1 MDDQLDPSIDTE
13 RPKPKMRGI
22 TLKFASPLSVTMI
35 ENIGE
40 IYIRAVLYATGMG
53 LSHVFIGAVLT
64 CIVIYGAHCRDDH
77 AMFCGFGYHFFIV
90 EGILS
95 LSYINGWA
103 TPLRSRHRRLAHVFL
118 QVCGFTCAAFGIA
131 QVTIREGLST
141 TFHGLSG
148 AALAVLTVLTFMVGP
163 FLLKNVHMADFFHV
177 ALGIPTFVMSG
188 VCCCSGLIKPEFTH
202 WASVNLVRIL
212 IGFIVFYCTLITITT
227 IMKCLKRI

>member
-1 MDDQLDPSIDTE
+1 MFRLLHPS
-13 RPKPKMRGI
+13 RGRNGFHHSSADGSGTFYNSTVWCSI
-22 TLKFASPLSVTMI
+22 FSGFPNL
-35 ENIGE
+35 
-40 IYIRAVLYATGMG
+40 
-53 LSHVFIGAVLT
+53 FIGAV
-64 CIVIYGAHCRDDH
+64 CITTVAYYFRTGNSH
-77 AMFCGFGYHFFIV
+77 AALCTVAYHFFIV